1 MYSQNSTEAL
11 IKLLVS
17 VLSALVYYQNSS
29 HSQATKCLDPN
40 QCLLVYHQNSSQV
53 DIDEQM
59 ILISASLCIDI
70 DEQIYESLSVSSW
83 VYTGHVSAL
92 YL

>member
-1 MYSQNSTEAL
+1 MFAC
-11 IKLLVS
+11 VS
-17 VLSALVYYQNSS
+17 AEFF
-29 HSQATKCLDPN
+29 TG
-40 QCLLVYHQNSSQV
+40 
-53 DIDEQM
+53 IDEQM

-92 YL
+92 YNTKPIDYINDLY